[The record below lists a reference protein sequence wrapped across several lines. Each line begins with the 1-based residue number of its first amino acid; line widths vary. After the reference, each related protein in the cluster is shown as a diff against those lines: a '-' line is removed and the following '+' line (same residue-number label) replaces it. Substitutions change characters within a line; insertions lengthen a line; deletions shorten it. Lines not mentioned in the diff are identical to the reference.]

1 MAQNMGPGFAN
12 ILVTLL
18 LCLLSAVGMEDVAE
32 FVSRNEYVLSF
43 FPGDGNSHSYA
54 SAAT

>member
-12 ILVTLL
+12 IPVTLL
-18 LCLLSAVGMEDVAE
+18 LCLLSAVGMEDVAQ
-32 FVSRNEYVLSF
+32 FVSRNEYTLCF
-43 FPGDGNSHSYA
+43 FPGEGNSHSYA